1 MLLIVNIAMQTLFT
15 GGDAVYSARVILGI
29 DPLQY
34 NLDYAKSPEYN
45 ADVIENSKIKV
56 YPNPANEVLYIET
69 DKETEGM
76 LTVEI
81 FNTTANLI
89 YSKNINAGD
98 KYQTIDISNIRKGIY
113 YIRISNKDAQ
123 LYNQKLVI
131 IK

>member
-1 MLLIVNIAMQTLFT
+1 MGTNPMLMNL
-15 GGDAVYSARVILGI
+15 GDAVYSARVMLGI
-29 DPLQY
+29 DPII
-34 NLDYAKSPEYN
+34 NSMDYVTAPEHN
-45 ADVIENSKIKV
+45 ATVDENSSIRV

-81 FNTTANLI
+81 FNTTAMLI

-98 KYQTIDISNIRKGIY
+98 KYQAIDISNIRKGIY
-113 YIRISNKDAQ
+113 YIRIRSKDAQ